1 MRSLLRSDS
10 VLGLLVAAVL
20 VALCAWFVGVCNR
33 HAKEHGHCVPFP
45 ALDVEGAQGGH
56 ADGGG
61 VEGQACGVHASF
73 FATGRVSDAVRRRGN
88 ASDKAHD

>member
-10 VLGLLVAAVL
+10 VLGLLVAAAL

-56 ADGGG
+56 GDQGG
-61 VEGQACGVHASF
+61 EGQDGCHAGHL
-73 FATGRVSDAVRRRGN
+73 APARAGA
-88 ASDKAHD
+88 A